1 MLHEGNSNRCPKVRQ
16 WFRHHNV
23 REAGQVRSRESRL
36 RASHNQSHCNIA
48 KPAAFLNFAVLNVA
62 VLSFDRVVAAK
73 PLPQNRRPFDGS
85 FRKSGIVMPRYFFN
99 TRLGDEVVD
108 DPDGELLRNPD
119 HAWETARAM
128 IMQLLR
134 SEGTQRDL
142 LAAVLEV
149 TDEQGEIVLEF
160 PFSEALLD
168 SADSTTRH

>member
-1 MLHEGNSNRCPKVRQ
+1 MDGN
-16 WFRHHNV
+16 
-23 REAGQVRSRESRL
+23 
-36 RASHNQSHCNIA
+36 
-48 KPAAFLNFAVLNVA
+48 
-62 VLSFDRVVAAK
+62 
-73 PLPQNRRPFDGS
+73 

-99 TRLGDEVVD
+99 TRLGEEVVD
-108 DPDGELLRNPD
+108 DPDGEVLRNPD

>member
-1 MLHEGNSNRCPKVRQ
+1 
-16 WFRHHNV
+16 
-23 REAGQVRSRESRL
+23 
-36 RASHNQSHCNIA
+36 
-48 KPAAFLNFAVLNVA
+48 
-62 VLSFDRVVAAK
+62 
-73 PLPQNRRPFDGS
+73 
-85 FRKSGIVMPRYFFN
+85 MPRYFFN

>member
-1 MLHEGNSNRCPKVRQ
+1 MRALHND
-16 WFRHHNV
+16 
-23 REAGQVRSRESRL
+23 L
-36 RASHNQSHCNIA
+36 HCNIA
-48 KPAAFLNFAVLNVA
+48 KPAVFLNFDESLRQSHRP
-62 VLSFDRVVAAK
+62 LSTVNLQEVGD
-73 PLPQNRRPFDGS
+73 P
-85 FRKSGIVMPRYFFN
+85 MPRYFFN
-99 TRLGDEVVD
+99 TRLGDEIVD
-108 DPDGELLRNPD
+108 DPDGEVLRNPD